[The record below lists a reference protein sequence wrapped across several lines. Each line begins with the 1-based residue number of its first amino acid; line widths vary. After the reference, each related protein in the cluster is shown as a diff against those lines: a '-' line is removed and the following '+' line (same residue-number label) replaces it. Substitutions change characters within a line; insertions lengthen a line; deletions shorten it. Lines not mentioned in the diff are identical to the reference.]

1 MKPALE
7 KGKRKG
13 TDYTECRETGGG
25 YRCVVQSA
33 QVRKPGGSGV
43 SPPGARVIPINR
55 HESEIEGLRAFR
67 SVLDVP
73 GEIDMVTIYV
83 PPADALDVLS
93 EVAEKQIPE
102 VWLDTGADAPE
113 VIARARELA
122 MEPIVACSLMATG
135 AVPQGS

>member
-1 MKPALE
+1 MKRVAVIGASCNP
-7 KGKRKG
+7 RKFG
-13 TDYTECRETGGG
+13 NQAVREFHRQG
-25 YRCVVQSA
+25 YE
-33 QVRKPGGSGV
+33 
-43 SPPGARVIPINR
+43 VIPINR

-102 VWLDTGADAPE
+102 VWLNTGADAPE
-113 VIARARELA
+113 VIARARELG
-122 MEPIVACSLMATG
+122 MEPIVACSLMAIG
-135 AVPQGS
+135 AVPRGG